1 MVEAL
6 RAQLAVTLS
15 QVAWREA
22 EIARLQQAAAA
33 ASAAAAA
40 ASAAAAA
47 GASSLR
53 LPWPAVQAV
62 IDGGDRLGG
71 GAFGSVFRGRLDV
84 GAGLREVAVKLV
96 VVGGGGPQATS
107 EARFKGEVG
116 TLSSLRHPHLLR
128 CVHLFFFLSI
138 RDV

>member
-1 MVEAL
+1 MPA
-6 RAQLAVTLS
+6 RATPPPYPSPLPALS
-15 QVAWREA
+15 QVASVTAAGREA
-22 EIARLQQAAAA
+22 EIARLQQ
-33 ASAAAAA
+33 
-40 ASAAAAA
+40 AAA

-128 CVHLFFFLSI
+128 CVHLFFLSI